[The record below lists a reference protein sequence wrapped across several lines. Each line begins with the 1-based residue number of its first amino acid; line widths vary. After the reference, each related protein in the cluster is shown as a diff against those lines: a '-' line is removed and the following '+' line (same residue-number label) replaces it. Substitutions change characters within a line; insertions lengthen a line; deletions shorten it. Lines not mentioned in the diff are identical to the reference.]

1 MNKGELK
8 LFPIRFPSSSF
19 SLIRQLIFGKS
30 QVITRHPA
38 LIFPRTPGSLC
49 STVVRQLFD
58 PCQTAVRRGSNTNY
72 IPTSEKLHRTRPV
85 FSRNLR
91 KTKCRARE
99 NGTAA
104 HRSGGGKGQS
114 AANFTSTPLS
124 AFAFFAN
131 V

>member
-58 PCQTAVRRGSNTNY
+58 PCQTAVRRGSNSCLTRVEHKLY
-72 IPTSEKLHRTRPV
+72 PDFGKITSDSTRFFPEPEK
-85 FSRNLR
+85 N
-91 KTKCRARE
+91 
-99 NGTAA
+99 
-104 HRSGGGKGQS
+104 
-114 AANFTSTPLS
+114 
-124 AFAFFAN
+124 
-131 V
+131 